1 MSKRKIP
8 KRTSV
13 IVTLDGKTVYISIT
27 VATPRVV
34 VVGMLQ
40 DAINMLSTAPW
51 MVDPKDM
58 STQVAVS
65 FLKDYKNPDDPDT
78 PMEIPK

>member
-1 MSKRKIP
+1 
-8 KRTSV
+8 
-13 IVTLDGKTVYISIT
+13 
-27 VATPRVV
+27 
-34 VVGMLQ
+34 MLQ